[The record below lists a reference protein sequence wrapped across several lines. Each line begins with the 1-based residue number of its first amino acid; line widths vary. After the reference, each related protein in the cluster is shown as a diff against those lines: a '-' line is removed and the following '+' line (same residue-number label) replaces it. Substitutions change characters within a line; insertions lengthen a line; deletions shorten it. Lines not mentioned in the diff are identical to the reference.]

1 MELKRAT
8 GLKKRQAISSANR
21 TMFIWV
27 AVASIAISI
36 LLVAAQFLYK
46 QFLYNNNVYSAKAK
60 AASTLAQNQENIVKL
75 KEAFGPLDAGTD
87 KNVSSTKILNALP
100 REKDTSAFGTSIQQ
114 VIAPLSGVTLESVSI
129 DSQGEASED
138 ITSETAD
145 SGPQP
150 IEASITVSGSYEQIL
165 AFVRDLERV
174 IRPITINTMNVTG
187 SDTNTRLAID
197 ITTYYQPSKGVE
209 IKKEV
214 VQS

>member
-1 MELKRAT
+1 MESKRIT

-21 TMFIWV
+21 TMFAWV
-27 AVASIAISI
+27 AIASIAISI

-46 QFLYNNNVYSAKAK
+46 QFLYNNNVYSAKSK
-60 AASTLAQNQENIVKL
+60 AATTLATNQENIVKL

-87 KNVSSTKILNALP
+87 KNVSSTKVLNALP

-114 VIAPLSGVTLESVSI
+114 IIAPLSGVTLESVSI
-129 DSQGEASED
+129 ESQSESAEAV
-138 ITSETAD
+138 AD
-145 SGPQP
+145 GSTGGGPQP
-150 IEASITVSGSYEQIL
+150 INASVTVSGSYEQIL

-187 SDTNTRLAID
+187 SDTNTRLALEL
-197 ITTYYQPSKGVE
+197 TTYWQPAKGVE

-214 VQS
+214 VKS

>member
-21 TMFIWV
+21 TMFAWV
-27 AVASIAISI
+27 AIASIAISI

-46 QFLYNNNVYSAKAK
+46 QFLYNNNVYSAKSK
-60 AASTLAQNQENIVKL
+60 AASTLAENQNNIVKL

-114 VIAPLSGVTLESVSI
+114 VITPLSGVTLESVSI
-129 DSQGEASED
+129 ESQAEDVEPSDEA
-138 ITSETAD
+138 

-150 IEASITVSGSYEQIL
+150 INASITVSGSYEQVL

-187 SDTNTRLAID
+187 SDKNTRLALD
-197 ITTYYQPSKGVE
+197 ITAYWQPAKGVE

-214 VQS
+214 VKS